1 MTSESEQAERAL
13 ADADRPED
21 PAGEEPLAPD
31 IPPDRTRRFT
41 HTSFSRM
48 RTEWRGDDAERLAVV
63 SATAREII
71 RSEFRMALAVTERIH
86 RYVRTPLINHE
97 TGEVQAYP
105 DGTPMWETDELGCP
119 VEDWALLTDDARK
132 GLMLTIATW
141 LGEWELKSAE
151 LWAEAMYAKVQWE
164 EAFSRGFIAL
174 PGAVIS
180 GKPTIDDRTQWGHHS
195 SADERYFAVF
205 RSALSRAAEGE
216 VRSMG
221 RLLRVLEATSAR

>member
-1 MTSESEQAERAL
+1 MTSEQAMQAL
-13 ADADRPED
+13 ANVDRPED
-21 PAGEEPLAPD
+21 PSEEGPLEPD
-31 IPPDRTRRFT
+31 LPPDRTRRFT

-48 RTEWRGDDAERLAVV
+48 RTEWRGDDALRLEVV
-63 SATAREII
+63 SATAREVIK
-71 RSEFRMALAVTERIH
+71 SEFRMVFAVTERIH
-86 RYVRTPLINHE
+86 RYVRKPLVDKK
-97 TGEVQAYP
+97 TGEVQTYP

-119 VEDWALLTDDARK
+119 VEDWDLLTDDARK

-141 LGEWELKSAE
+141 LGEWELKSAD
-151 LWAEAMYAKVQWE
+151 LWAEAMYSKVQWE

-205 RSALSRAAEGE
+205 RSALSRAAEGQ

-221 RLLRVLEATSAR
+221 RLLRVLEATTGR